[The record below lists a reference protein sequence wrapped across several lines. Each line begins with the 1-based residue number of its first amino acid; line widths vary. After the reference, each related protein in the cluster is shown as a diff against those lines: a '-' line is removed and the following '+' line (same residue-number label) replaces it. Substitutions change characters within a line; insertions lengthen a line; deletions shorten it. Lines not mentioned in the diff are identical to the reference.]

1 MSFTVNLYRFSK
13 KENSTARPGSE
24 PASFPC
30 RLREPSGILNPSI
43 MLDLGLV
50 SDPSGYNYA
59 YIPEYGRYYWINE
72 WTFERACWTASMSVD
87 VLATWKDY
95 IGSESLYVLR
105 SSAAYDGRVMDR
117 HYPVLSGVTYSR
129 KTQPSPWSAVMDTG
143 NITNGSFVVGV
154 TGKSGNYGS
163 IQYYALS
170 ASDFSVFT
178 RNLMLD
184 FVTEGNGYSIADGA
198 LALQKSIIDPFE
210 YIKSVVWVPFDAT
223 TASGTGLTQS
233 IIVFDY
239 SINASGHPFGLGSPG
254 VITGTVEW
262 PYIDRHPQAAS
273 RGEFCNLEPFTEAEL
288 YFPPFGIIKLDTR
301 LLAQTPALTA
311 RWNFDCIT
319 GACILEVLI
328 GGSITNRLSAQ
339 VGVPIQ
345 ISRLKQDVIGVI
357 SGYSGALGN
366 AFTGNILGAAAG
378 IGSALES
385 AIPHNSTIGSAGGW
399 GDLIGIPELNQY
411 FYPIADEDIW
421 HHGRPLCQNRV
432 ISSIPGYILVQD
444 GDVSIPGTIDEN
456 TSVKAYLEGGFF
468 YE

>member
-1 MSFTVNLYRFSK
+1 MSFTVDLYRFSK
-13 KENSTARPGSE
+13 KENSTARPGIS
-24 PASFPC
+24 PAPFPC

-87 VLATWKDY
+87 SLATWKDY
-95 IGSESLYVLR
+95 IGAETLYVLR

-143 NITNGSFVVGV
+143 NITNGSFVVGI

-163 IQYYALS
+163 MQYYALS
-170 ASDFSVFT
+170 ASNFAVFT
-178 RNLMLD
+178 NNLMLE
-184 FVTEGNGYSIADGA
+184 FVTATNFDPSDAS
-198 LALQKSIIDPFE
+198 LALQKAIIDPFE
-210 YIKSVVWVPFDAT
+210 YIKSVVWVPFDAA
-223 TASGTGLTQS
+223 TASGTNLTQS
-233 IIVFDY
+233 IMVFDY
-239 SINASGHPFGLGSPG
+239 SINADGHPFGLGSPG
-254 VITGTVEW
+254 VISGTVEW

-273 RGEFCNLEPFTEAEL
+273 RGMFCNLEPFTEAEL
-288 YFPPFGIIKLDTR
+288 YFPPFGIIKIDTR
-301 LLAQTPALTA
+301 LLAQTPAVTA

-345 ISRLKQDVIGVI
+345 ISRLKQDLVGVI
-357 SGYSGALGN
+357 SGYAGAIGN

-385 AIPHNSTIGSAGGW
+385 AIPHNSTLGSSGGW
-399 GDLIGIPELNQY
+399 GDLIGMPELNQY
-411 FYPIADEDIW
+411 FYPIADEDIQ
-421 HHGRPLCQNRV
+421 HHGRPLCQQRV

-444 GDVSIPGTIDEN
+444 GDISIPGTIAEN
-456 TSVKAYLEGGFF
+456 AEIKAYLEGGFF